1 MNLRNFYH
9 KKMKKMYKIG
19 DNIKIIWMAG
29 EPEYTG
35 RVGTIDH
42 IDDIGQLHGT
52 CIKYHKLI
60 DIWDC
65 RKKTIGNYYKLKN
78 Y

>member
-1 MNLRNFYH
+1 
-9 KKMKKMYKIG
+9 MYKIG

-52 CIKYHKLI
+52 WGGLAVSPGDDIIELVSQKKMDMYDLFKKYIQL
-60 DIWDC
+60 
-65 RKKTIGNYYKLKN
+65 KKKIGEK
-78 Y
+78 